1 MSTTYFEIKDR
12 LTLERNQVIAI
23 YLNCVFSFFAF
34 FILIIIA
41 ATLTPVANDAS
52 ILIKDAGKSLN
63 DFSILIPEINGLIPE
78 AKNTTRILGR
88 MNPRINQG
96 MFILKQ
102 LCIQDP
108 ECHL

>member
-1 MSTTYFEIKDR
+1 MSTYFEIKDR

-23 YLNCVFSFFAF
+23 YLNCAFSFLAF

-41 ATLTPVANDAS
+41 ATLTPVAHDAS

-78 AKNTTRILGR
+78 ARNTTRILGH
-88 MNPRINQG
+88 MIPRINEG
-96 MFILKQ
+96 MYILKQ
-102 LCIQDP
+102 LCLQVP
-108 ECHL
+108 QCHI